1 MSRPSVLLITP
12 YLKQQRGNT
21 VTSLRLLKGLSQLG
35 YAMDMLSLDS
45 PQGWSWAA
53 ERLSK
58 GDYQLL
64 HILHAASLEQVW
76 QRLPDTAGLPLV
88 LTTTGT
94 DINVDLFGPQR
105 PVIEKALQQADRI
118 VVFSPTFVPILTSS
132 LPDISAKLRII
143 PQAVDLSDHP
153 AWNRS
158 QLNYQGDDIIAVL
171 PSGLRPV
178 KRIEWALQ
186 AMEMAAVYCA
196 NLHLVVVGPN
206 IDHRYAQ
213 AILNNIEQLPRTVYL
228 GEVDHKE
235 MAGLY
240 GIADLVLNTSLVEG
254 QPQAALEGMSMG
266 LPAIMSAV
274 TGNLGIMTSG
284 KEGFYVDS
292 PQELAQAMI
301 TLADNRPLR
310 LEMGAAAAS
319 LVHQNYAVEWEWEQY
334 HTLYRELL
342 GS

>member
-1 MSRPSVLLITP
+1 MSSPSVLLITP
-12 YLKQQRGNT
+12 YLKQQRGNA
-21 VTSLRLLKGLSQLG
+21 VTSLRLHKGLSQLG

-45 PQGWSWAA
+45 AEGWSEAA

-58 GDYQLL
+58 RDYQLV

-76 QRLPDTAGLPLV
+76 QRLPAAAELPLV

-94 DINVDLFGPQR
+94 DINVDLFGPR
-105 PVIEKALQQADRI
+105 RSVIERALLRADRI
-118 VVFSPTFVPILTSS
+118 VVFSPAFVPVLTSS
-132 LPDISAKLRII
+132 FPDISAKLRII
-143 PQAVDLSDHP
+143 PQAVDLLDHP
-153 AWNRS
+153 GWSRS
-158 QLNYQGDDIIAVL
+158 RMNCREDDIIAVL

-186 AMEMAAVYCA
+186 AMEIAAVYCA
-196 NLHLVVVGPN
+196 DLHLVVVGPD

-213 AILNNIEQLPRTVYL
+213 AILSDIEQLPRTIYV
-228 GEVDHKE
+228 GEADHKE

-240 GIADLVLNTSLVEG
+240 EVADIVLNTSLVEG

-284 KEGFYVDS
+284 QEGFYVRS

-301 TLADNRPLR
+301 TLADSRPLR
-310 LEMGAAAAS
+310 LKMGAAAARM
-319 LVHQNYAVEWEWEQY
+319 VQENYAVEWEWEQY
-334 HTLYRELL
+334 HTLYKELL